1 MENTRVKIEE
11 MKRIFVTAPFGRGS
25 FAFLALAALAI
36 SPAFAQEDASATSG
50 RDQARS
56 MVMTKFGI
64 VSTSQTLA
72 SQAGARILEEGGNA
86 IDAAIAANATLGV
99 VEPAMNGMGGDLF
112 AIIYEAKT
120 GKLYGLNSSGWTPA
134 GLTLDMLTKQGI
146 TEANRLGVHRVTV
159 PGAVAGWQAL
169 RGKFGT
175 MNFDRLFGAA
185 IYYAENGYPVTEL
198 ISQEWQGSERRKA
211 TVPGFKETYMPG
223 GHTPKPGEIFK
234 NPVLAESLK
243 MVAQKGRD
251 GFYKGPL
258 AERLVNF
265 LHEQGNAMTLA
276 DLSEFQPE
284 WVDPVSTVYHGWRV
298 WELPPNSQ
306 GIAALEMLNIM
317 ERYPLADYGHNSTKA
332 LHVMVEAKKLAY
344 ADLLRYVGDPRS
356 VQAGHSKIP
365 VDAMISKETAIA
377 RAKMIQTEHANCEP
391 LPAELNERTRTGNDT
406 IYMSAIDRE
415 GNIVSLIQSN
425 YNGFGTGMVAPGTG
439 FALHDRGS
447 LFTLKPGEPNTIGP
461 RKRPLHTIIPAFMEK
476 DSTRIGFGIMGGW
489 NQSQAHAQFVS
500 NIADFGMNI
509 QAAMEAAR
517 FTKGSFGGCDVSM
530 ESRITQKVR
539 DELTTMGH
547 KIRVVG
553 AYSGSMGRGQV
564 VESDGNGV
572 HFGASDPRADGE
584 AVPEGPPLFGVKR

>member
-1 MENTRVKIEE
+1 
-11 MKRIFVTAPFGRGS
+11 MKTLMLMKKSTLFFAIAVTAMIPV
-25 FAFLALAALAI
+25 AL
-36 SPAFAQEDASATSG
+36 AQEDASATSG

-56 MVMTKFGI
+56 MVMTRFGI

-72 SQAGARILEEGGNA
+72 SQAGARVLEEGGNA

-134 GLTLDMLTKQGI
+134 GLTMDLLDKEGYLPKPGVK
-146 TEANRLGVHRVTV
+146 EKPLGVHRVTV
-159 PGAVAGWQAL
+159 PGAVAGWQTL
-169 RGKFGT
+169 REKFGT

-198 ISQEWQGSERRKA
+198 ISQEWEGAERRKA
-211 TVPGFKETYMPG
+211 TVAGFKETYMPG

-234 NPVLAESLK
+234 NPVLAASLK

-332 LHVMVEAKKLAY
+332 LHVMIEAKKLAY
-344 ADLLRYVGDPRS
+344 ADLLRYVGDPRHTERFRWM
-356 VQAGHSKIP
+356 Q
-365 VDAMISKETAIA
+365 MISKKKP
-377 RAKMIQTEHANCEP
+377 RP
-391 LPAELNERTRTGNDT
+391 
-406 IYMSAIDRE
+406 
-415 GNIVSLIQSN
+415 
-425 YNGFGTGMVAPGTG
+425 
-439 FALHDRGS
+439 RGR
-447 LFTLKPGEPNTIGP
+447 N
-461 RKRPLHTIIPAFMEK
+461 
-476 DSTRIGFGIMGGW
+476 
-489 NQSQAHAQFVS
+489 
-500 NIADFGMNI
+500 
-509 QAAMEAAR
+509 
-517 FTKGSFGGCDVSM
+517 
-530 ESRITQKVR
+530 
-539 DELTTMGH
+539 
-547 KIRVVG
+547 
-553 AYSGSMGRGQV
+553 
-564 VESDGNGV
+564 
-572 HFGASDPRADGE
+572 DPRRSMRTAS
-584 AVPEGPPLFGVKR
+584 RCRRN